1 MYVFMFTVIYY
12 QSRINLIYHVSAIGC
27 CKKVRG
33 DVKKNADL
41 GGTRNCKLPLF
52 VQGLFLESLDNT
64 AKIFEK

>member
-1 MYVFMFTVIYY
+1 VLAGLSMYHSAVGVTSFLYIRQVTY
-12 QSRINLIYHVSAIGC
+12 QL
-27 CKKVRG
+27 RG